1 MYRHNENQT
10 ILPSEYFMPFGGKLN
25 PNNRWCKLAAII
37 PWAEI
42 ETRYIEKLGNTKVGQ
57 RAYPARMGL
66 GALLIQN
73 RKRLSDMDTVEE
85 ITENPYLQYFIG
97 LSGFSDKPPFD
108 PSLMVHFRKRFSKEI
123 INEINEMIAMAA
135 IVKQTEKSDS
145 GKDDDDGGPRTG
157 GDPGSPE
164 EDEPPEQLEI
174 WDNNGKLILD
184 ATCAPVDIHYPTD
197 LWLLNEARKS
207 TEEII
212 DTMHEPEV
220 GTVKKPRTY
229 REKARRQYLNIDKKR
244 KKSAKAI
251 RKAIGQQLRYI
262 RRNLKTIES
271 MAGRDLLKCLSKK
284 QYRNLLVVQEIY
296 RQQEEMHRNQTH
308 KVDDR
313 IVSIHMPFVRPIVRG
328 KASAEVEFGPK
339 LAISVVNGY
348 TFMEHMSYD
357 AFNEGTMLIA
367 SAENYRKK
375 FGSYPEAIL
384 ADKIYRN
391 RENLR
396 FCKKHNIRLSGPP
409 LGRPPKDEELLR
421 EMERQ
426 ERKDIGERNAVEG
439 KFGEGKRFYGL
450 GRIMARL
457 RETGET
463 VVSMQLL
470 VMNLEKC
477 LRILLTHFFWS
488 VFRRLEL
495 DT

>member
-1 MYRHNENQT
+1 MELRE
-10 ILPSEYFMPFGGKLN
+10 
-25 PNNRWCKLAAII
+25 
-37 PWAEI
+37 
-42 ETRYIEKLGNTKVGQ
+42 
-57 RAYPARMGL
+57 
-66 GALLIQN
+66 
-73 RKRLSDMDTVEE
+73 
-85 ITENPYLQYFIG
+85 
-97 LSGFSDKPPFD
+97 
-108 PSLMVHFRKRFSKEI
+108 
-123 INEINEMIAMAA
+123 
-135 IVKQTEKSDS
+135 
-145 GKDDDDGGPRTG
+145 
-157 GDPGSPE
+157 
-164 EDEPPEQLEI
+164 
-174 WDNNGKLILD
+174 NNGKLILD

-197 LWLLNEARKS
+197 LWLLNEAREA

-212 DTMHEPEV
+212 DIMHEPEV

-229 REKARRQYLNIDKKR
+229 REKAHRQYLNIEKKR

-251 RKAIGQQLRYI
+251 RKVIGQQLRYI

-271 MAGRDLLKCLSKK
+271 MAGQDLLKCLSKK

-296 RQQEEMHRNQTH
+296 RQQEEMYRNQTH

-313 IVSIHMPFVRPIVRG
+313 IMSIHMPFVRPIVRG
-328 KASAEVEFGPK
+328 KANAEVEFDPK
-339 LAISVVNGY
+339 LVISVVNGY

-367 SAENYRKK
+367 SAENYRRK
-375 FGSYPEAIL
+375 FGTYPEAIL

-409 LGRPPKDEELLR
+409 LGRPPKDEKLLR

-470 VMNLEKC
+470 VMNLEKR
-477 LRILLTHFFWS
+477 LRLDLLIFYQ
-488 VFRRLEL
+488 
-495 DT
+495 